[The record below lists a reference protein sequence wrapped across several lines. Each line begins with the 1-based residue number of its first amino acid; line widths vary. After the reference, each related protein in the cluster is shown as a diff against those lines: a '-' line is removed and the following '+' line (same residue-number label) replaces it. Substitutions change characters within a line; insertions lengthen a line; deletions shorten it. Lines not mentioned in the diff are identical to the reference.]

1 LGISEAEVIK
11 NVMLKETV
19 DGEFTT
25 VADVAETAVFFA
37 GFESNALTGQSL
49 VGSHGWFM
57 QGARARPAKRLDA
70 ATQEA
75 LPEVEAPCAERAR
88 AQFLQKYF
96 SRGAGQTRRPQ
107 EI

>member
-1 LGISEAEVIK
+1 VIK

-49 VGSHGWFM
+49 VVSHGWFM
-57 QGARARPAKRLDA
+57 Q
-70 ATQEA
+70 
-75 LPEVEAPCAERAR
+75 
-88 AQFLQKYF
+88 
-96 SRGAGQTRRPQ
+96 
-107 EI
+107 